1 MRVGNQMI
9 SIRKYWNQRV
19 PDENGALRRAL
30 GLLLQSLEIHTAPG
44 DDVDYTQFRS
54 GMEGIT
60 SRFGADTPPE
70 DLADYISREHTPE
83 RYRDMLADDRFTI
96 LIAKVAGNLAGL
108 ALLVQAPAPPEM
120 QSPAAALE
128 LRRFYID
135 SAYHG
140 RGVANLLMK
149 EVLAVATDRGE
160 PSLWLSAFSGNGRAL
175 SFYKRW
181 GFRIAGTHDFIV
193 GTDRQKDYLM
203 LYESSSNLNDAKGD
217 S

>member
-1 MRVGNQMI
+1 LLDQQTQIFRATFADA
-9 SIRKYWNQRV
+9 
-19 PDENGALRRAL
+19 PALAL
-30 GLLLQSLEIHTAPG
+30 LSAAVFPLGCP
-44 DDVDYTQFRS
+44 
-54 GMEGIT
+54 
-60 SRFGADTPPE
+60 ADTPPE

-203 LYESSSNLNDAKGD
+203 LYESSSNLSNAKGG